1 MQTDTLSYDSLDN
14 RPLPK
19 WLIDQKSGI
28 TTVQPEKLV
37 MKEDHSLIIS
47 IVATLSF
54 IILVVGL
61 LTLYLGRKHKNRA
74 S

>member
-37 MKEDHSLIIS
+37 MKEDH
-47 IVATLSF
+47 
-54 IILVVGL
+54 
-61 LTLYLGRKHKNRA
+61 
-74 S
+74 

>member
-19 WLIDQKSGI
+19 WLMDQKSGN
-28 TTVQPEKLV
+28 TTILAEKMV
-37 MKEDHSLIIS
+37 MKEDHSLKIS
-47 IVATLSF
+47 SVLTVIF
-54 IILVVGL
+54 IILVVVF
-61 LTLYLGRKHKNRA
+61 LTLLVNKKYKNRA

>member
-1 MQTDTLSYDSLDN
+1 MQSDTLSYDSLES

-19 WLIDQKSGI
+19 WLMDQKSEVTAI
-28 TTVQPEKLV
+28 QPEKLV
-37 MKEDHSLIIS
+37 MEEDHSLIIS
-47 IVATLSF
+47 IVATVSF

-74 S
+74 L